1 MKHSLAIVVLAIAI
15 ISQSLQA
22 QIPRTISY
30 SGVLTDSIGTPK
42 PDGLYVTTFRLY
54 SDSTSGAPL
63 WTEIK
68 YVQVRRGLF
77 STQLGDETPFP
88 SQTFSAGRWLSI
100 KFGLDPELS
109 PRVRLAAVPYSFSAQ
124 RADTALFSYNATGG
138 GSAWKQS
145 GSSIYFAGGNV
156 GIGVAQP
163 ATPLHVRGA
172 GDAVVY
178 AQDTSSSSETFG
190 VVGETISNTGTGVY
204 GVANATSGL
213 TVGVIGEASSTDGTG
228 VFGGA
233 GATSGDAWGVWGF
246 SNSTDG
252 IGVRGFA
259 AAATGVT
266 IGVHGGVMSSSGW
279 AGYFDGDLGV
289 TGAKLFQIDH
299 PLDPANRFLNHFCAE
314 GPEPFLIYRGKA
326 VLDQKG
332 EAVVTLPA
340 YFDAINTDAEYQL
353 TCVGGYAPV
362 YVAQEVVNNAFVIA
376 GGTPGLKVCWM
387 ITGVR
392 NDPYTREHTI
402 PVEPMKHPEQRGKYL
417 HPEAYGKP
425 ANAAIHY
432 VPGGRY
438 SPALDQSTKRDQSR

>member
-1 MKHSLAIVVLAIAI
+1 MNRLLAMVVLAVAFVAPP
-15 ISQSLQA
+15 LPA

-30 SGVLTDSIGTPK
+30 SGVLTDSSGTLK
-42 PDGLYVTTFRLY
+42 SDGLYVTTFRLY
-54 SDSTSGAPL
+54 SDSISGSPL

-77 STQLGDETPFP
+77 TTQLGDETPFP
-88 SQTFSAGRWLSI
+88 SQAFTSGRWLSI
-100 KFGLDPELS
+100 KFGLDPELT

-138 GSAWKQS
+138 GTAWKQA
-145 GSSIYFAGGNV
+145 GNAVYFSGGNV
-156 GIGVAQP
+156 GIGTAQP

-172 GDAVVY
+172 DDAVVY
-178 AQDTSSSSETFG
+178 VQDTSSSAESFG
-190 VVGETISNTGTGVY
+190 VVGETISTTGTGVY
-204 GVANATSGL
+204 GVANASTGL

-246 SNSTDG
+246 SNSTEG
-252 IGVRGFA
+252 IGVRGLASA
-259 AAATGVT
+259 AMGVT
-266 IGVHGGVMSSSGW
+266 IGVHGGVMSPSGW

-299 PLDPANRFLNHFCAE
+299 PLDPADRFLNHFCAE
-314 GPEPFLIYRGKA
+314 GPEPFLMYRGRV

-332 EAVVTLPA
+332 EATVELPE
-340 YFDAINTDAEYQL
+340 YFDALNTDVEYQL
-353 TCVGGYAPV
+353 TCIGGYAPV
-362 YVAQEVVNNAFVIA
+362 YVTQEEVGNRFAIA
-376 GGTPGLKVCWM
+376 GGTPGLTVSWLV
-387 ITGVR
+387 TGVR
-392 NDPYTREHTI
+392 NDPYTREHVI

-425 ANAAIHY
+425 ASAAIHY
-432 VPGGRY
+432 VPEVRY
-438 SPALDQSTKRDQSR
+438 SPALDQSAKRDPHQ